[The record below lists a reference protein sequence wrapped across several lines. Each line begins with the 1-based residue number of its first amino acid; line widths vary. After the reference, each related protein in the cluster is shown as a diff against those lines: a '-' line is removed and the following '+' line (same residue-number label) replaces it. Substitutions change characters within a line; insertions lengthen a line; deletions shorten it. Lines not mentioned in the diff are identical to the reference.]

1 MESKQFDY
9 GFMSMADGVL
19 RPNVNSFYGPWTYE
33 AFTNGTIVKEI
44 TKELGVAESQIPAGL
59 TIAVEKEAGCPKEY
73 WWYKN
78 GDFSMGWTQKI
89 TESSGG
95 SDVPVQLATQVYAS
109 NNFFSVPTNA
119 NGECDNE
126 VLKRATRTSIS
137 VIYKG
142 KQLEQDPGDAF
153 QLQLLQ
159 DGNTYEL
166 TYGYDVARGCYI
178 AFLEFNEGA
187 GMHTVVDAAL
197 TITYSYESTSGLLPM
212 SIQSSKSSLAYMI
225 QISPESL
232 YIPSSG
238 VIPELFIDVDAIDPY
253 NDEKHDI
260 PATARVRA
268 YYSHVENDK
277 YVKSPITLTE
287 QGSDKGLY
295 KFGPQSEITL
305 GGANYTLQAVYNDVA
320 YNEKYFKTG
329 EVIRIVVS
337 DNNIDVKSQE
347 IRIVRESAVVGPGF
361 NKYDISLT
369 DEYIAMPE
377 MWFGTGKD
385 EVIKNNVKMRTATYP
400 DVRGISNVSNIRITN
415 ISCTNNSSLLAIV
428 EGQDD
433 MPFTDAKNG
442 SYKIIGYRFQELI
455 SDDTVN
461 VSVSFQMNGKE
472 YSGNA
477 QQIITSVKSV
487 NGETYDL
494 LCSTTA
500 LGIDK
505 NDENKTSTYSVKFY
519 VNKNINGKI
528 EQVAFTNTTI
538 YGKDM
543 TIGLSSGVHVQF
555 LDTITSNAIVG
566 SGIQNMKLTLGNS
579 NKELTLTFD
588 IDESKFTNYSLQF
601 CLWIDGKIHDYGN
614 VGMYVNPKDGSQ
626 YVLNLNYDSFPVDSL
641 GRMLPTQEALQ
652 ISLTRLYAGK
662 ATQLKGASPNRTL
675 TGYANLDNH
684 DYDFYFGYYSYG
696 SEIKCEMD
704 FKDYST
710 TSENGTLSISQDKL
724 TYSYNIYKNKYNV
737 FGSQNITIGPDGA
750 VSLINKGFNLSVYC
764 LVNGK
769 STLVATKTITAI
781 LPGQKGDKGDKG
793 DDGKPGKDGNNGS
806 PGLPGSQIRFL
817 GEWNATK
824 RYCYQSQYNG
834 VETWNEAKKKWEY
847 TIDGHEANGWNTTGL
862 KYIDV
867 VTYEKKYYQAKENS
881 IGENPKTSGRYWQQA
896 DQFGALITE
905 TMIANAID
913 ANGIS
918 AREILLKYD
927 GNAQNGYIGGMCDS
941 QSETF
946 TGQVTKEKDLVI
958 WAGDSK
964 INEEGQKVG
973 VGGAANDVVGKN
985 ATFKVYADGRVV
997 CSGVDSKINGLATST
1012 SEVYVDLE
1020 KLPQQKNDY
1029 AKQIYYYF
1037 DFTQYGTNVVIT
1049 DSLTEQY
1056 KEINGENYTRH
1067 LYIDF
1072 PTYLFKGNVLAGDHY
1087 ETQDTFRL
1095 RGLTTDAQAKQ
1106 YIRFVNKFK
1115 SSQIRLRA
1123 LNVHLSSILMRGC
1136 LITNSSERIN
1146 EHSEHVL
1153 YKVIAKDTV
1162 FRAATNGLG
1171 SEYDG
1176 KEKNTDSINKYV
1188 RLNNGNEIAGQYVT
1202 LIPTESRSDH
1212 YLCVP
1217 PVSYNIIKD
1226 SQNNISYDAANMD
1239 IFAIAR
1245 SSADAD
1251 TGAFGST
1258 YYDQMDSRYYGVFW
1272 ETFNVS
1278 YLSNS
1283 EATALADSTGNK
1295 TKPNGFIEVVTLDDL
1310 GYNN

>member
-19 RPNVNSFYGPWTYE
+19 RPNVNSFYGPWSYE

-44 TKELGVAESQIPAGL
+44 TKELGIAESQIPAGL

-89 TESSGG
+89 TESGGG

-159 DGNTYEL
+159 DGNTYKL

-187 GMHTVVDAAL
+187 GMHSVVDAAL

-268 YYSHVENDK
+268 YYSHIENDK

-320 YNEKYFKTG
+320 YHEKYFKTG
-329 EVIRIVVS
+329 EVIRVVVS

-361 NKYDISLT
+361 NQYDISLT
-369 DEYIAMPE
+369 NEYITMPE
-377 MWFGTGKD
+377 IWFGTGKD
-385 EVIKNNVKMRTATYP
+385 EFIKNNIKMRTATYP
-400 DVRGISNVSNIRITN
+400 DVRGIGNVTDVRITN
-415 ISCTNNSSLLAIV
+415 IECTNDSSILAIV

-433 MPFTDAKNG
+433 MPFTDAKNS

-455 SDDTVN
+455 SDDAVN
-461 VSVSFQMNGKE
+461 VSVSFQMDGKE
-472 YSGNA
+472 YSGNV
-477 QQIITSVKSV
+477 QQTITSVKSV

-505 NDENKTSTYSVKFY
+505 NDKNETSAYSVKFY

-528 EQVAFTNTTI
+528 EQVAFTNDTTV
-538 YGKDM
+538 YGKGM

-555 LDTITSNAIVG
+555 LDAITSNAIVG
-566 SGIQNMKLTLGNS
+566 SGIQNMKLALGNN

-601 CLWIDGKIHDYGN
+601 CLWIDGQIHDYGN

-641 GRMLPTQEALQ
+641 GRMLSTQEPLQ
-652 ISLTRLYAGK
+652 ISLTRIYAGK
-662 ATQLKGASPNRTL
+662 VTQLKGASPNRTL
-675 TGYANLDNH
+675 TGYANLNNH

-696 SEIKCEMD
+696 APIDCVTD

-710 TSENGTLSISQDKL
+710 NDASANGTLTISEDKL
-724 TYSYNIYKNKYNV
+724 TFSYNVYKNKYNI
-737 FGSQNITIGPDGA
+737 FGSQNITTGSDGA
-750 VSLINKGFNLSVYC
+750 VSLVNKGFNISVYC
-764 LVNGK
+764 IVNGK

-834 VETWNEAKKKWEY
+834 VETWNEAKKEWKY
-847 TIDGHEANGWNTTGL
+847 TGDGWNTTGL

-867 VTYEKKYYQAKENS
+867 VTHEKKYYQAKENS
-881 IGENPKTSGRYWQQA
+881 EGKNPKTEGEFWQQA
-896 DQFGALITE
+896 DQFGTLITE
-905 TMIANAID
+905 AMIANAID

-927 GNAQNGYIGGMCDS
+927 GNVSHGYIGGMCDS
-941 QSETF
+941 ESETF
-946 TGQVTKEKDLVI
+946 KEPGTKEDNLVL
-958 WAGDSK
+958 WVGDYQMIDGK
-964 INEEGQKVG
+964 KTG
-973 VGGAANDVVGKN
+973 VGGAAGGTVGKN
-985 ATFKVYADGRVV
+985 AAFKVYADGRVV

-1012 SEVYVDLE
+1012 SEIRINVVDLE
-1020 KLPQQKNDY
+1020 KSTDSSGNVW
-1029 AKQIYYYF
+1029 YYF
-1037 DFTQYGTNVVIT
+1037 NFTKYGPNVLIYDTREANQNNESLVI
-1049 DSLTEQY
+1049 DMPAYLY
-1056 KEINGENYTRH
+1056 KQQPWSNGESG
-1067 LYIDF
+1067 LVI
-1072 PTYLFKGNVLAGDHY
+1072 
-1087 ETQDTFRL
+1087 QDTFSN
-1095 RGLTTDAQAKQ
+1095 RGLTTIDEVSQ
-1106 YIRFVNKFK
+1106 YIRFVNQYRTTNVRIRCVNLKCGGGVFLRGSLAYDTTAMTKYDDFNVDLRISYSDLLRHSMTVESIDKYFNMWGVNIKDEDKTDSNNNTYIFTVLPNRRYDKENK
-1115 SSQIRLRA
+1115 SGKIETFYDMVRVTTGGFGDYQPGA
-1123 LNVHLSSILMRGC
+1123 DATTDY
-1136 LITNSSERIN
+1136 TNSNFDISFVPHSLTIEDQKVLNDLTASSSNSYYFGMFWISE
-1146 EHSEHVL
+1146 
-1153 YKVIAKDTV
+1153 
-1162 FRAATNGLG
+1162 
-1171 SEYDG
+1171 
-1176 KEKNTDSINKYV
+1176 
-1188 RLNNGNEIAGQYVT
+1188 
-1202 LIPTESRSDH
+1202 
-1212 YLCVP
+1212 
-1217 PVSYNIIKD
+1217 NIIRCLKQEGEIISTVGNSTLPD
-1226 SQNNISYDAANMD
+1226 SYDK
-1239 IFAIAR
+1239 
-1245 SSADAD
+1245 
-1251 TGAFGST
+1251 
-1258 YYDQMDSRYYGVFW
+1258 
-1272 ETFNVS
+1272 FNPG
-1278 YLSNS
+1278 L
-1283 EATALADSTGNK
+1283 
-1295 TKPNGFIEVVTLDDL
+1295 
-1310 GYNN
+1310 

>member
-19 RPNVNSFYGPWTYE
+19 RPNVNSFYGPWSYE

-89 TESSGG
+89 TESGGG

-119 NGECDNE
+119 NGECDND

-159 DGNTYEL
+159 DGNTYKL

-232 YIPSSG
+232 YIPSNG

-268 YYSHVENDK
+268 YYSHIENDK

-329 EVIRIVVS
+329 EVIRVVVS
-337 DNNIDVKSQE
+337 DNNIDVKSRE

-361 NKYDISLT
+361 NQYDISLT
-369 DEYIAMPE
+369 DEYITMPE

-385 EVIKNNVKMRTATYP
+385 EAIKNNIKMRTATYP
-400 DVRGISNVSNIRITN
+400 DVQGKGDVTDVRITN
-415 ISCTNNSSLLAIV
+415 IECTNDSSLLAIV
-428 EGQDD
+428 EGHDD
-433 MPFTDAKNG
+433 MPFADAKNG
-442 SYKIIGYRFQELI
+442 SYKIIGYRFHELI
-455 SDDTVN
+455 SDDAIN
-461 VSVSFQMNGKE
+461 VSVSFQMDGKE
-472 YSGNA
+472 YSGNV

-494 LCSTTA
+494 LCSTTSI
-500 LGIDK
+500 GIDK
-505 NDENKTSTYSVKFY
+505 NDENETSTYSVKFY

-528 EQVAFTNTTI
+528 EQVAFTNDTTV
-538 YGKDM
+538 YGKGM

-555 LDTITSNAIVG
+555 LDAITSNAIVG

-601 CLWIDGKIHDYGN
+601 CLWIDGQIHDYGN

-641 GRMLPTQEALQ
+641 GRMLPTQEPLQ
-652 ISLTRLYAGK
+652 VSLTRLYAGK
-662 ATQLKGASPNRTL
+662 ATKLKGASPNRTL

-696 SEIKCEMD
+696 SEIKCDTD

-724 TYSYNIYKNKYNV
+724 TYSYDIYKNKYNV
-737 FGSQNITIGPDGA
+737 FGSQNITTGSDGA
-750 VSLINKGFNLSVYC
+750 VSLVNKGFNISVYC
-764 LVNGK
+764 MVNGK
-769 STLVATKTITAI
+769 STLVATKTIMAI
-781 LPGQKGDKGDKG
+781 LPGQNGDKGDPG
-793 DDGKPGKDGNNGS
+793 DPGKPGKDGINGS

-834 VETWNEAKKKWEY
+834 VETWNAEKKKWEY

-862 KYIDV
+862 MYIDV
-867 VTYEKKYYQAKENS
+867 VTYEKKYYQAVENS
-881 IGENPKTSGRYWQQA
+881 IGENPKTSSGYWQQA

-913 ANGIS
+913 TNGIS

-927 GNAQNGYIGGMCDS
+927 GNVQNGYIGGMCDS
-941 QSETF
+941 ESEIF
-946 TGQVTKEKDLVI
+946 KEPGTKEDNLVLWI
-958 WAGDSK
+958 GDYQMIDGK
-964 INEEGQKVG
+964 KTG
-973 VGGAANDVVGKN
+973 VGGAAGGTVGKN
-985 ATFKVYADGRVV
+985 AAFKVYADGRVV

-1012 SEVYVDLE
+1012 SEVRINVVDLE
-1020 KLPQQKNDY
+1020 KSTDSSGN
-1029 AKQIYYYF
+1029 AWYYF
-1037 DFTQYGTNVVIT
+1037 NFTKYGPNVLIYDTRTENQNNESLVI
-1049 DSLTEQY
+1049 DMPAYLY
-1056 KEINGENYTRH
+1056 KQQPWSNGESG
-1067 LYIDF
+1067 LVI
-1072 PTYLFKGNVLAGDHY
+1072 
-1087 ETQDTFRL
+1087 QDTFSS
-1095 RGLTTDAQAKQ
+1095 RGLTTTDEVSQ
-1106 YIRFVNKFK
+1106 YIRFVNQYRTTKVR
-1115 SSQIRLRA
+1115 IRCTNLKCGGGVFLRGGLA
-1123 LNVHLSSILMRGC
+1123 YDTTAMTKYDDFDVDLRISHSDLLRHSMTIESIDKYFNMWGVNIKHEDKTDSNNNTYIFTVLPNRRYDKENNSGKIETFYDMARVTTGGFGTYQPEDDTMTDY
-1136 LITNSSERIN
+1136 TNSNFDISFVPHSLTMEDQKVLNDLTASSSKSYYFGMFWISE
-1146 EHSEHVL
+1146 
-1153 YKVIAKDTV
+1153 
-1162 FRAATNGLG
+1162 
-1171 SEYDG
+1171 
-1176 KEKNTDSINKYV
+1176 
-1188 RLNNGNEIAGQYVT
+1188 
-1202 LIPTESRSDH
+1202 
-1212 YLCVP
+1212 
-1217 PVSYNIIKD
+1217 NIIRCLKQEGEIISTGGTSTLPD
-1226 SQNNISYDAANMD
+1226 SYDK
-1239 IFAIAR
+1239 
-1245 SSADAD
+1245 
-1251 TGAFGST
+1251 
-1258 YYDQMDSRYYGVFW
+1258 
-1272 ETFNVS
+1272 FNPG
-1278 YLSNS
+1278 L
-1283 EATALADSTGNK
+1283 
-1295 TKPNGFIEVVTLDDL
+1295 
-1310 GYNN
+1310 

>member
-1 MESKQFDY
+1 
-9 GFMSMADGVL
+9 MSMADGVL
-19 RPNVNSFYGPWTYE
+19 RPNVNSFYGPWSYE
-33 AFTNGTIVKEI
+33 AFTNGTIVNEI

-89 TESSGG
+89 TESGGG

-268 YYSHVENDK
+268 YYSHIENDK
-277 YVKSPITLTE
+277 YTKSPITLTE

-329 EVIRIVVS
+329 EVIRVVVS

-361 NKYDISLT
+361 NQYDISLT
-369 DEYIAMPE
+369 DEYITMPE

-385 EVIKNNVKMRTATYP
+385 EVVKNNIKMHTATYP
-400 DVRGISNVSNIRITN
+400 DVRGKGDVSNIRITN
-415 ISCTNNSSLLAIV
+415 IACTNNSCLLAIV

-433 MPFTDAKNG
+433 MPFADAKNG

-455 SDDTVN
+455 SDDAVN
-461 VSVSFQMNGKE
+461 VSVSFQMDGKE
-472 YSGNA
+472 YSGDV

-500 LGIDK
+500 LGVDK
-505 NDENKTSTYSVKFY
+505 NDENETNTYSVKFY

-528 EQVAFTNTTI
+528 EQVAFTNDTI
-538 YGKDM
+538 YGKGM
-543 TIGLSSGVHVQF
+543 TVGLSSGVHIQF
-555 LDTITSNAIVG
+555 LDVITSNAIVG
-566 SGIQNMKLTLGNS
+566 SGIQNMKFALGNS

-601 CLWIDGKIHDYGN
+601 CLWIDGQIHDYGN

-641 GRMLPTQEALQ
+641 GRMLPTQEPLQ
-652 ISLTRLYAGK
+652 VSLTRLYAGK
-662 ATQLKGASPNRTL
+662 ATKLKGASPNKTL

-696 SEIKCEMD
+696 ASIACGTD

-710 TSENGTLSISQDKL
+710 NDASANGTLAISEDKL
-724 TYSYNIYKNKYNV
+724 TFSYNVYKNKYKI
-737 FGSQNITIGPDGA
+737 FGSQNITTGPDGA

-769 STLVATKTITAI
+769 PTLVATKTITAI

-834 VETWNEAKKKWEY
+834 VETWNEAEKEWEY
-847 TIDGHEANGWNTTGL
+847 TIDGYEANGWNTTGL

-867 VTYEKKYYQAKENS
+867 VTYEKKYYQAKANS

-927 GNAQNGYIGGMCDS
+927 GDVRNGYIGGMCDS
-941 QSETF
+941 ESETF
-946 TGQVTKEKDLVI
+946 KEPGTKEDNLVL
-958 WAGDSK
+958 WVGDYQMIDGK
-964 INEEGQKVG
+964 KTG
-973 VGGAANDVVGKN
+973 VGGSAGGTVGKN
-985 ATFKVYADGRVV
+985 AAFKVYADGRVV

-1012 SEVYVDLE
+1012 SQVRINVVDLE
-1020 KLPQQKNDY
+1020 KSTDSSGNVW
-1029 AKQIYYYF
+1029 YYF
-1037 DFTQYGTNVVIT
+1037 NFTKYGSNVLIYDTRTENQNNESLVI
-1049 DSLTEQY
+1049 DMPAYLY
-1056 KEINGENYTRH
+1056 KQEPWSNGESG
-1067 LYIDF
+1067 LVI
-1072 PTYLFKGNVLAGDHY
+1072 
-1087 ETQDTFRL
+1087 QDTFSN
-1095 RGLTTDAQAKQ
+1095 RGLITTDEVSQ
-1106 YIRFVNKFK
+1106 YIRFVN
-1115 SSQIRLRA
+1115 QYRTTNVRIRCSNLKCSGDVFLRGGLA
-1123 LNVHLSSILMRGC
+1123 YDTTAMTKYDDFDVDLRISHSDLLRHSMTIESIDKYFNMWGVNIKHKDETDPNNNTYIFTVLPNRRYDKENNSGKIETFYDMARVTTGGFGTYQPGADTMTDY
-1136 LITNSSERIN
+1136 TNSNFDISFVPHSLTMEDQKVLNDLTASSSKSYYFGMFWISE
-1146 EHSEHVL
+1146 
-1153 YKVIAKDTV
+1153 
-1162 FRAATNGLG
+1162 
-1171 SEYDG
+1171 
-1176 KEKNTDSINKYV
+1176 
-1188 RLNNGNEIAGQYVT
+1188 
-1202 LIPTESRSDH
+1202 
-1212 YLCVP
+1212 
-1217 PVSYNIIKD
+1217 NIIRCLKQEGEIISTGGASTLPD
-1226 SQNNISYDAANMD
+1226 SYDK
-1239 IFAIAR
+1239 
-1245 SSADAD
+1245 
-1251 TGAFGST
+1251 
-1258 YYDQMDSRYYGVFW
+1258 
-1272 ETFNVS
+1272 FNPG
-1278 YLSNS
+1278 L
-1283 EATALADSTGNK
+1283 
-1295 TKPNGFIEVVTLDDL
+1295 
-1310 GYNN
+1310 

>member
-19 RPNVNSFYGPWTYE
+19 RPNVNSFYGPWSYE

-89 TESSGG
+89 TENSGS

-268 YYSHVENDK
+268 YYSHIENDK

-329 EVIRIVVS
+329 EVIRVVVS

-361 NKYDISLT
+361 NQYDISLT
-369 DEYIAMPE
+369 DEYITMPE

-385 EVIKNNVKMRTATYP
+385 EVIKNNIKMRTATYP
-400 DVRGISNVSNIRITN
+400 DVRGKGDVTDVRITN
-415 ISCTNNSSLLAIV
+415 IACTNNSSLLAIV
-428 EGQDD
+428 DGHDD
-433 MPFTDAKNG
+433 IPFADAKNG

-455 SDDTVN
+455 SDDVVN
-461 VSVSFQMNGKE
+461 VSVSFQMDGKE
-472 YSGNA
+472 YSGNV

-494 LCSTTA
+494 LCSATA
-500 LGIDK
+500 IGIDK
-505 NDENKTSTYSVKFY
+505 NDENETSTYSVKFY

-528 EQVAFTNTTI
+528 EQVAFTNDTTV
-538 YGKDM
+538 YGKGM

-555 LDTITSNAIVG
+555 LDAIISNAIVG

-601 CLWIDGKIHDYGN
+601 CLWIDGQIHDYGN

-641 GRMLPTQEALQ
+641 GRMLSTQEPLQ
-652 ISLTRLYAGK
+652 ISLTRIYAGK
-662 ATQLKGASPNRTL
+662 VTQLKGASPNRTL

-696 SEIKCEMD
+696 SEIKCSTD

-710 TSENGTLSISQDKL
+710 TSENGTLNISENKL
-724 TYSYNIYKNKYNV
+724 TYTYDIYKNKYKV
-737 FGSQNITIGPDGA
+737 FGSQNITTGPDGA

-764 LVNGK
+764 FVNGK

-781 LPGQKGDKGDKG
+781 LPGQKGDKGDPG
-793 DDGKPGKDGNNGS
+793 DPGKPGKDGNNGS

-834 VETWNEAKKKWEY
+834 VETWNEAKKEWEY

-867 VTYEKKYYQAKENS
+867 VTYEKKYYQAKANS
-881 IGENPKTSGRYWQQA
+881 MGENPKTSGGYWQQA

-927 GNAQNGYIGGMCDS
+927 GNVQNGYIGGMCDS
-941 QSETF
+941 ESETF
-946 TGQVTKEKDLVI
+946 KEPGTKEDNLVLWI
-958 WAGDSK
+958 GDYQIIDGK
-964 INEEGQKVG
+964 KTG
-973 VGGAANDVVGKN
+973 VGGAAGGTVGKN
-985 ATFKVYADGRVV
+985 AAFKVYADGRVV

-1012 SEVYVDLE
+1012 SEVRINVVDLE
-1020 KLPQQKNDY
+1020 KSIDSSGNVW
-1029 AKQIYYYF
+1029 YYF
-1037 DFTQYGTNVVIT
+1037 NFTKYGPNVLIYDTRTENQNNESLVI
-1049 DSLTEQY
+1049 DMPAYLY
-1056 KEINGENYTRH
+1056 KQEPWSNGESG
-1067 LYIDF
+1067 LVI
-1072 PTYLFKGNVLAGDHY
+1072 
-1087 ETQDTFRL
+1087 QDTFSS
-1095 RGLTTDAQAKQ
+1095 RGLTTTDEVSQ
-1106 YIRFVNKFK
+1106 YIRFVN
-1115 SSQIRLRA
+1115 QYRTTNVRIRCTNLKCGDGVFLRGGLA
-1123 LNVHLSSILMRGC
+1123 YDTTAMTKYDDFDVDLRISHSDLLRHSMTIESIDKYFNMWGVNINHEDKTDPNNNTYIFTVLPNRRYDKENNSGKIETFYDMVRVTTGGFGTYQPGADTMTDY
-1136 LITNSSERIN
+1136 TNSNFDISFVPHSLTMEDQKVLNDLTGSSSESYYFGMFWI
-1146 EHSEHVL
+1146 SE
-1153 YKVIAKDTV
+1153 
-1162 FRAATNGLG
+1162 
-1171 SEYDG
+1171 
-1176 KEKNTDSINKYV
+1176 
-1188 RLNNGNEIAGQYVT
+1188 
-1202 LIPTESRSDH
+1202 
-1212 YLCVP
+1212 
-1217 PVSYNIIKD
+1217 NIIRCLKQEGEIISTGEASTLPD
-1226 SQNNISYDAANMD
+1226 SYDK
-1239 IFAIAR
+1239 
-1245 SSADAD
+1245 
-1251 TGAFGST
+1251 
-1258 YYDQMDSRYYGVFW
+1258 
-1272 ETFNVS
+1272 FNPG
-1278 YLSNS
+1278 L
-1283 EATALADSTGNK
+1283 
-1295 TKPNGFIEVVTLDDL
+1295 
-1310 GYNN
+1310 

>member
-19 RPNVNSFYGPWTYE
+19 RPNVNSFYGPWSYE

-44 TKELGVAESQIPAGL
+44 TKELGVTESQIPAGL

-89 TESSGG
+89 TESGGG

-119 NGECDNE
+119 NGECDND

-159 DGNTYEL
+159 DGNTYKL

-225 QISPESL
+225 QVSPESL

-268 YYSHVENDK
+268 YYSHVESDK

-295 KFGPQSEITL
+295 KFGPQNEITL
-305 GGANYTLQAVYNDVA
+305 GGANYTLQAVYDDVA

-329 EVIRIVVS
+329 EVIRVVVS

-347 IRIVRESAVVGPGF
+347 IRIIRESSVVGPGF
-361 NKYDISLT
+361 NQYDISLT
-369 DEYIAMPE
+369 DEYITMPE

-385 EVIKNNVKMRTATYP
+385 EVIKNKIKMRTATKP
-400 DVRGISNVSNIRITN
+400 KVEGKGDVTDVRITN
-415 ISCTNNSSLLAIV
+415 ISCTNDSSLLAIV
-428 EGQDD
+428 EGHDD
-433 MPFTDAKNG
+433 MPFADAKNG

-455 SDDTVN
+455 SDDVVN
-461 VSVSFQMNGKE
+461 VSISFQMDGKE
-472 YSGNA
+472 YSGNV

-494 LCSTTA
+494 LCSTTS
-500 LGIDK
+500 LGVDK
-505 NDENKTSTYSVKFY
+505 NDENETSTYSVKFY

-528 EQVAFTNTTI
+528 EQIAFTNDTTV
-538 YGKDM
+538 YGKGM

-555 LDTITSNAIVG
+555 LDAITSNAIVG
-566 SGIQNMKLTLGNS
+566 SGIQNMKLTPGNS

-601 CLWIDGKIHDYGN
+601 CLWIEGQIHDYGN

-641 GRMLPTQEALQ
+641 GRILSTQEPLQ
-652 ISLTRLYAGK
+652 ISLTRIYAGK
-662 ATQLKGASPNRTL
+662 VTQLKGASPNRTL

-696 SEIKCEMD
+696 SEIKCSTD

-710 TSENGTLSISQDKL
+710 TSENGTLNISKNKL
-724 TYSYNIYKNKYNV
+724 TYTYNIYKNKYKV
-737 FGSQNITIGPDGA
+737 FGSQNITTGPDGA

-834 VETWNEAKKKWEY
+834 VETWNTEKKKWEY
-847 TIDGHEANGWNTTGL
+847 TIDGQEANGWNTTGL

-867 VTYEKKYYQAKENS
+867 VTYEKKYYQAKANS
-881 IGENPKTSGRYWQQA
+881 VGQNPKTSGGYWQQA

-927 GNAQNGYIGGMCDS
+927 GNIQNGYIGGMCDS
-941 QSETF
+941 ESETF
-946 TGQVTKEKDLVI
+946 KEPGTKEDNLVL
-958 WAGDSK
+958 WVGDYQMIDGK
-964 INEEGQKVG
+964 KTG
-973 VGGAANDVVGKN
+973 VGGAAGGTVGKN
-985 ATFKVYADGRVV
+985 AAFKVYADGRVV

-1012 SEVYVDLE
+1012 SEVRINVVDLE
-1020 KLPQQKNDY
+1020 KSTDSSGNVW
-1029 AKQIYYYF
+1029 YYF
-1037 DFTQYGTNVVIT
+1037 NFTKYGPNVLIYDIREENQNNESLVI
-1049 DSLTEQY
+1049 DMPAYLYRQQPWS
-1056 KEINGENYTRH
+1056 NGEH
-1067 LYIDF
+1067 GLVI
-1072 PTYLFKGNVLAGDHY
+1072 
-1087 ETQDTFRL
+1087 QDTFSS
-1095 RGLTTDAQAKQ
+1095 RGLTTTDEVSQ
-1106 YIRFVNKFK
+1106 YIRFVNQYRTTNVRIRCVNSKCGGGVFLRGSLAYDTTAMIKYDDFDVDLRISYSDLLRHSMAVKYIDEYFNMWGVNIKDEDRTDPNNNTYIFTVLPNRRYDKENNSGKIETFYDMVRVTTGGFGDYQPGADATTDYTSSNFDISFVPHSLTIEDQKVLNELTAPSYK
-1115 SSQIRLRA
+1115 SYYFGMFWI
-1123 LNVHLSSILMRGC
+1123 
-1136 LITNSSERIN
+1136 SE
-1146 EHSEHVL
+1146 
-1153 YKVIAKDTV
+1153 
-1162 FRAATNGLG
+1162 
-1171 SEYDG
+1171 
-1176 KEKNTDSINKYV
+1176 
-1188 RLNNGNEIAGQYVT
+1188 
-1202 LIPTESRSDH
+1202 
-1212 YLCVP
+1212 
-1217 PVSYNIIKD
+1217 NIIRCSKQEGEIISTGENSTLPD
-1226 SQNNISYDAANMD
+1226 SYDK
-1239 IFAIAR
+1239 
-1245 SSADAD
+1245 
-1251 TGAFGST
+1251 
-1258 YYDQMDSRYYGVFW
+1258 
-1272 ETFNVS
+1272 FNPG
-1278 YLSNS
+1278 L
-1283 EATALADSTGNK
+1283 
-1295 TKPNGFIEVVTLDDL
+1295 
-1310 GYNN
+1310 

>member
-19 RPNVNSFYGPWTYE
+19 RPNVNSFYGPWSYE

-44 TKELGVAESQIPAGL
+44 TKELGVTESQIPAGL

-89 TESSGG
+89 TESGGG

-159 DGNTYEL
+159 DGNTYKL

-268 YYSHVENDK
+268 YYSHIENDK
-277 YVKSPITLTE
+277 YVKSSITLTE

-329 EVIRIVVS
+329 EVIRVVVS

-361 NKYDISLT
+361 NQYDISLT
-369 DEYIAMPE
+369 DEYITMPE

-385 EVIKNNVKMRTATYP
+385 EAIKNNIKMRTATYP
-400 DVRGISNVSNIRITN
+400 DVRGVGDVSNIRITN
-415 ISCTNNSSLLAIV
+415 IACTNNSSLLAIV
-428 EGQDD
+428 EDHDD
-433 MPFTDAKNG
+433 MPFADAKNG

-461 VSVSFQMNGKE
+461 ISVSFQMDGKE
-472 YSGNA
+472 YSGNV

-500 LGIDK
+500 LGVDK
-505 NDENKTSTYSVKFY
+505 NDENETSTYSVKFY

-528 EQVAFTNTTI
+528 EQVAFTNDTTV
-538 YGKDM
+538 YGKGM

-555 LDTITSNAIVG
+555 LDAITSNAIVG
-566 SGIQNMKLTLGNS
+566 SGIQNMKLALGNS

-601 CLWIDGKIHDYGN
+601 CLWIDGQIHDYGN

-626 YVLNLNYDSFPVDSL
+626 YVINLNYDSFPVDSL
-641 GRMLPTQEALQ
+641 GRMLPTQEPLQ
-652 ISLTRLYAGK
+652 VSLTRLYAGK
-662 ATQLKGASPNRTL
+662 ATKLKGASPNRTL

-696 SEIKCEMD
+696 SEIKCDTD

-724 TYSYNIYKNKYNV
+724 TYSYDIYKNKYNV
-737 FGSQNITIGPDGA
+737 FGSQNIATGSDGA
-750 VSLINKGFNLSVYC
+750 VSLVNKGFNISVYC
-764 LVNGK
+764 MVNGK
-769 STLVATKTITAI
+769 STLVATKTIMAI
-781 LPGQKGDKGDKG
+781 LPGQNGDKGDPG
-793 DDGKPGKDGNNGS
+793 DPGKPGKDGINGS

-834 VETWNEAKKKWEY
+834 VETWNEAKKEWEY
-847 TIDGHEANGWNTTGL
+847 IIDGNEANGWNTTGL

-867 VTYEKKYYQAKENS
+867 VTYEKKYYQAKANS
-881 IGENPKTSGRYWQQA
+881 IGENPKTSGGYWQQA

-927 GNAQNGYIGGMCDS
+927 GNVSHGYIGGMCDS
-941 QSETF
+941 ESETF
-946 TGQVTKEKDLVI
+946 KEPGTKEDNLVLWI
-958 WAGDSK
+958 GDYQMIDGK
-964 INEEGQKVG
+964 KTG
-973 VGGAANDVVGKN
+973 VGGAAGGIVGKN
-985 ATFKVYADGRVV
+985 AAFKVYADGRVV

-1012 SEVYVDLE
+1012 SEVRINVVDLE
-1020 KLPQQKNDY
+1020 KSTDSSGNVW
-1029 AKQIYYYF
+1029 YYF
-1037 DFTQYGTNVVIT
+1037 NFTKYGPNVLIYDTRTENQNNESLVI
-1049 DSLTEQY
+1049 DMPAYLY
-1056 KEINGENYTRH
+1056 KQQPWSNGESG
-1067 LYIDF
+1067 LVI
-1072 PTYLFKGNVLAGDHY
+1072 
-1087 ETQDTFRL
+1087 QDTFSS
-1095 RGLTTDAQAKQ
+1095 RGLTTTDEVSQ
-1106 YIRFVNKFK
+1106 YIRFVNQYRTTKVR
-1115 SSQIRLRA
+1115 IRCTNLKCGGGVFLRGGLA
-1123 LNVHLSSILMRGC
+1123 YDTTAMTKYDDFDVDLRISHSDLLRHSMTIESIDKYFNMWGVNIKHEDKTDPNNNTYIFTVLPNRRYDKENNSGKIETFYDMARVTTGGFGTYQPGDDTMTDY
-1136 LITNSSERIN
+1136 TNSNFDISFVPHSLTMEDQKVLNDLTASSSKSYYFGMFWISE
-1146 EHSEHVL
+1146 
-1153 YKVIAKDTV
+1153 
-1162 FRAATNGLG
+1162 
-1171 SEYDG
+1171 
-1176 KEKNTDSINKYV
+1176 
-1188 RLNNGNEIAGQYVT
+1188 
-1202 LIPTESRSDH
+1202 
-1212 YLCVP
+1212 
-1217 PVSYNIIKD
+1217 NIIRCLKQEGEIISTGVASTIPD
-1226 SQNNISYDAANMD
+1226 SYDK
-1239 IFAIAR
+1239 
-1245 SSADAD
+1245 
-1251 TGAFGST
+1251 
-1258 YYDQMDSRYYGVFW
+1258 
-1272 ETFNVS
+1272 FNPG
-1278 YLSNS
+1278 L
-1283 EATALADSTGNK
+1283 
-1295 TKPNGFIEVVTLDDL
+1295 
-1310 GYNN
+1310 

>member
-19 RPNVNSFYGPWTYE
+19 RPNVNSFYGPWSYE

-89 TESSGG
+89 TESGGG

-109 NNFFSVPTNA
+109 NNFFSVPTNV

-159 DGNTYEL
+159 DGNTYKL

-329 EVIRIVVS
+329 EVIRVVVS

-361 NKYDISLT
+361 NQYDISLT
-369 DEYIAMPE
+369 NEYITMPE

-385 EVIKNNVKMRTATYP
+385 EVIKNNIKMRTATYP
-400 DVRGISNVSNIRITN
+400 DVRGVGDVSNIRITN
-415 ISCTNNSSLLAIV
+415 IACTNNSSLLAIV

-433 MPFTDAKNG
+433 MPFIDAKNG

-455 SDDTVN
+455 SDDAVN
-461 VSVSFQMNGKE
+461 VSVSFQMDDKE
-472 YSGNA
+472 YNGNV

-500 LGIDK
+500 LGVDK
-505 NDENKTSTYSVKFY
+505 NDENETSTYSVKFY

-528 EQVAFTNTTI
+528 EQVAFTNDTTV
-538 YGKDM
+538 YGKGM
-543 TIGLSSGVHVQF
+543 TIGLSSGIHVQF
-555 LDTITSNAIVG
+555 LDAITSNAIVG
-566 SGIQNMKLTLGNS
+566 SGIQNMKLALGNS

-601 CLWIDGKIHDYGN
+601 CLWIDGQIHDYGN

-641 GRMLPTQEALQ
+641 GRMLPTQEPLQ
-652 ISLTRLYAGK
+652 VSLTRLYAGK
-662 ATQLKGASPNRTL
+662 ATQLKGASPSRTL

-696 SEIKCEMD
+696 APIACETD

-710 TSENGTLSISQDKL
+710 NDASANGTLAISEDKL
-724 TYSYNIYKNKYNV
+724 TFSYNVYKNKYEI
-737 FGSQNITIGPDGA
+737 FGSQNITTGPDGA

-834 VETWNEAKKKWEY
+834 VETWNEAKKEWEY

-867 VTYEKKYYQAKENS
+867 VTYEKKYYQAKANS
-881 IGENPKTSGRYWQQA
+881 IGENPKTSGGYWQQA

-927 GNAQNGYIGGMCDS
+927 GDVRNGYIGGMCDS
-941 QSETF
+941 ESETF
-946 TGQVTKEKDLVI
+946 KEPGTKEDNLVL
-958 WAGDSK
+958 WVGDYQMIDGK
-964 INEEGQKVG
+964 KTG
-973 VGGAANDVVGKN
+973 VGGAAGGTVGKN
-985 ATFKVYADGRVV
+985 AAFKVYADGRVV
-997 CSGVDSKINGLATST
+997 CSGVDSKINGLATSA
-1012 SEVYVDLE
+1012 SETYVDFSQ
-1020 KLPQQKNDY
+1020 LPQQYDGS
-1029 AKQIYYYF
+1029 IRSLYF
-1037 DFTQYGTNVVIT
+1037 DFGNYGSNIVLTNKTGIEDVQLLIDLPAYAFTGNNTIT
-1049 DSLTEQY
+1049 
-1056 KEINGENYTRH
+1056 EINA
-1067 LYIDF
+1067 
-1072 PTYLFKGNVLAGDHY
+1072 FK
-1087 ETQDTFRL
+1087 L
-1095 RGLTTDAQAKQ
+1095 RGLSTEDDIKK
-1106 YIRFVNKFK
+1106 YIKYVDKFK
-1115 SSQIRLRA
+1115 STEIRVRGIGLG
-1123 LNVHLSSILMRGC
+1123 SMYEIKMRGC
-1136 LITNSSERIN
+1136 LSIGLNMSGSQTYGYAPFKLPQISYDDMIKSSLQEGI
-1146 EHSEHVL
+1146 
-1153 YKVIAKDTV
+1153 
-1162 FRAATNGLG
+1162 G
-1171 SEYDG
+1171 SSDSILTTI
-1176 KEKNTDSINKYV
+1176 KMNSINKYV
-1188 RLNNGNEIAGQYVT
+1188 ELSTYGDTTNNQVV
-1202 LIPTESRSDH
+1202 
-1212 YLCVP
+1212 CVP
-1217 PVSYNIIKD
+1217 TQRLDMDHFSLNYLATNHGTSEQSSISFDFRARAHVFD
-1226 SQNNISYDAANMD
+1226 SHDQKLLIDSKTNDS
-1239 IFAIAR
+1239 
-1245 SSADAD
+1245 
-1251 TGAFGST
+1251 FGT
-1258 YYDQMDSRYYGVFW
+1258 YQEAMYHGVFW
-1272 ETFNVS
+1272 ETFDVS
-1278 YLSNS
+1278 EMSTYEMLSK
-1283 EATALADSTGNK
+1283 DSVAQNTI
-1295 TKPNGFIEVVTLDDL
+1295 PENGKFDL
-1310 GYNN
+1310 I

>member
-19 RPNVNSFYGPWTYE
+19 RPNVNSFYGPWSYE

-89 TESSGG
+89 TESGGG

-159 DGNTYEL
+159 DGNTYKL
-166 TYGYDVARGCYI
+166 TYVYDVARGCYI

-329 EVIRIVVS
+329 EVIRVVVS

-347 IRIVRESAVVGPGF
+347 IRIIRESAVVGPGF
-361 NKYDISLT
+361 NQYDISLT
-369 DEYIAMPE
+369 NEYITMPE
-377 MWFGTGKD
+377 MWFGTDKD
-385 EVIKNNVKMRTATYP
+385 EVIKNHIKMRTATYL
-400 DVRGISNVSNIRITN
+400 DVRGKGNVTDVRITN
-415 ISCTNNSSLLAIV
+415 IACTNNSSLLAIV
-428 EGQDD
+428 EDHDD
-433 MPFTDAKNG
+433 MPFADAKNS

-455 SDDTVN
+455 SDDTVD
-461 VSVSFQMNGKE
+461 VSVSFQMDGKE
-472 YSGNA
+472 YIGNV
-477 QQIITSVKSV
+477 QQIITSVKNV

-505 NDENKTSTYSVKFY
+505 NDENETSTYSVKFY

-528 EQVAFTNTTI
+528 EQVAFTNDTTV
-538 YGKDM
+538 YGKGM
-543 TIGLSSGVHVQF
+543 TIGLNSGVHVQF
-555 LDTITSNAIVG
+555 LDAITSNAIVG
-566 SGIQNMKLTLGNS
+566 SGIQNMKLALGNS

-601 CLWIDGKIHDYGN
+601 CLWIEGQIHDYGN

-652 ISLTRLYAGK
+652 ISLTRLYTGK

-696 SEIKCEMD
+696 SEIKCDTD

-710 TSENGTLSISQDKL
+710 TSENGTISISQDKL
-724 TYSYNIYKNKYNV
+724 TYSYDIYKNKYKV
-737 FGSQNITIGPDGA
+737 FGSQNITTGPNGA

-769 STLVATKTITAI
+769 ATLVATKTIMAI
-781 LPGQKGDKGDKG
+781 LPGQNGDKGDPG
-793 DDGKPGKDGNNGS
+793 DPGKPGKDGINGS

-867 VTYEKKYYQAKENS
+867 VTYEKKYYQAVENS

-927 GNAQNGYIGGMCDS
+927 GNVSHGYIGGMCDS

-946 TGQVTKEKDLVI
+946 KEPGTKEDNLVL
-958 WAGDSK
+958 WVGDYQMIDGK
-964 INEEGQKVG
+964 KTG
-973 VGGAANDVVGKN
+973 VGGAAGGTVGKN
-985 ATFKVYADGRVV
+985 AAFKVYADGRVV

-1012 SEVYVDLE
+1012 SEVRINVVDLE
-1020 KLPQQKNDY
+1020 KSTDSSGNVW
-1029 AKQIYYYF
+1029 YYF
-1037 DFTQYGTNVVIT
+1037 NFTKYGPNVLIYDTRTENQNNESLVI
-1049 DSLTEQY
+1049 DMPAYLY
-1056 KEINGENYTRH
+1056 KQQPWSNGESG
-1067 LYIDF
+1067 LVI
-1072 PTYLFKGNVLAGDHY
+1072 
-1087 ETQDTFRL
+1087 QDTFSS
-1095 RGLTTDAQAKQ
+1095 RGLTTTDEVSQ
-1106 YIRFVNKFK
+1106 YIRFVNQYRTTKVR
-1115 SSQIRLRA
+1115 IRCTNLKCSGGVFLRGGLA
-1123 LNVHLSSILMRGC
+1123 YDTTAMTKYDDFDVDLRISHSDLLRHSMTIESIDKYFNMWGVNIKHKDETDPNNNTYIFTVLPNRRYDKENNSGKIETFYDMARVTTGGFGTYQPGADTMTDY
-1136 LITNSSERIN
+1136 TNSNFDISFVPYSLTIEDQKVLNDLTASSSKSYYFGMFWISE
-1146 EHSEHVL
+1146 
-1153 YKVIAKDTV
+1153 
-1162 FRAATNGLG
+1162 
-1171 SEYDG
+1171 
-1176 KEKNTDSINKYV
+1176 
-1188 RLNNGNEIAGQYVT
+1188 
-1202 LIPTESRSDH
+1202 
-1212 YLCVP
+1212 
-1217 PVSYNIIKD
+1217 NIIRCLKQEGEIISTGGASTLPD
-1226 SQNNISYDAANMD
+1226 SYDK
-1239 IFAIAR
+1239 
-1245 SSADAD
+1245 
-1251 TGAFGST
+1251 
-1258 YYDQMDSRYYGVFW
+1258 
-1272 ETFNVS
+1272 FNPG
-1278 YLSNS
+1278 L
-1283 EATALADSTGNK
+1283 
-1295 TKPNGFIEVVTLDDL
+1295 
-1310 GYNN
+1310 

>member
-19 RPNVNSFYGPWTYE
+19 RPNVNSFYGPWSYE

-44 TKELGVAESQIPAGL
+44 TKELGVSESQIPAGL

-89 TESSGG
+89 TESGGG

-159 DGNTYEL
+159 DGNTYKL

-178 AFLEFNEGA
+178 AFLEFNEGV

-260 PATARVRA
+260 PATARIRA

-305 GGANYTLQAVYNDVA
+305 GGANYTLQAVYNDIA

-329 EVIRIVVS
+329 EVIRVVVS

-347 IRIVRESAVVGPGF
+347 IRIVRESSVVGPGF
-361 NKYDISLT
+361 NQYDISLT
-369 DEYIAMPE
+369 NECITIPE

-385 EVIKNNVKMRTATYP
+385 EVIKNNIKMRTATYP
-400 DVRGISNVSNIRITN
+400 DVRGVGDVSNIRITN
-415 ISCTNNSSLLAIV
+415 IACTNNSSLLAIV

-455 SDDTVN
+455 SDDVVN
-461 VSVSFQMNGKE
+461 VSVSFQMDGKE
-472 YSGNA
+472 YSGNV

-500 LGIDK
+500 LGVDK
-505 NDENKTSTYSVKFY
+505 NDENETSTYSVKFY

-528 EQVAFTNTTI
+528 EQVAFTNDTTV
-538 YGKDM
+538 YGKGM

-555 LDTITSNAIVG
+555 LDAITSNAIVG
-566 SGIQNMKLTLGNS
+566 SGIQNMKLALGNS

-601 CLWIDGKIHDYGN
+601 CLWIDGQIHDYGN
-614 VGMYVNPKDGSQ
+614 VGMYVNPKDSSQ

-641 GRMLPTQEALQ
+641 GRMLPTQEPLQ
-652 ISLTRLYAGK
+652 VSLTRLYAGK

-696 SEIKCEMD
+696 APITCDTD

-710 TSENGTLSISQDKL
+710 NEASANGTLAISEDKL
-724 TYSYNIYKNKYNV
+724 TFSYNVYKNKYEI
-737 FGSQNITIGPDGA
+737 FGSQNITTGPDGA

-867 VTYEKKYYQAKENS
+867 VTYEKKYYQAKANS

-896 DQFGALITE
+896 DQFGTLITE

-927 GNAQNGYIGGMCDS
+927 GNVQNGYIGGMCDS
-941 QSETF
+941 ESETF
-946 TGQVTKEKDLVI
+946 KEPGTKEDNLVL
-958 WAGDSK
+958 WVGDYQMIDGK
-964 INEEGQKVG
+964 KTG
-973 VGGAANDVVGKN
+973 VGGAAGGTVGKN
-985 ATFKVYADGRVV
+985 AAFKVYADGRVV

-1012 SEVYVDLE
+1012 SETYVDFSQ
-1020 KLPQQKNDY
+1020 LPQQYDGS
-1029 AKQIYYYF
+1029 IRSLYF
-1037 DFTQYGTNVVIT
+1037 DFGNYGSNIVLTNKTGIEDVQLLIDLPAYAFTGNNTIT
-1049 DSLTEQY
+1049 
-1056 KEINGENYTRH
+1056 EINA
-1067 LYIDF
+1067 
-1072 PTYLFKGNVLAGDHY
+1072 FK
-1087 ETQDTFRL
+1087 L
-1095 RGLTTDAQAKQ
+1095 RGLSTEDDIKK
-1106 YIRFVNKFK
+1106 YIKYVDKFK
-1115 SSQIRLRA
+1115 STEIRVRGIGLG
-1123 LNVHLSSILMRGC
+1123 SMYEIKMRGC
-1136 LITNSSERIN
+1136 LSIGLNMSGSQTYGYAPFKLPQISYDDMIKSSLQEGI
-1146 EHSEHVL
+1146 
-1153 YKVIAKDTV
+1153 
-1162 FRAATNGLG
+1162 G
-1171 SEYDG
+1171 SSDSILTTI
-1176 KEKNTDSINKYV
+1176 KMNSINKYV
-1188 RLNNGNEIAGQYVT
+1188 ELSTYGDTTNNQVV
-1202 LIPTESRSDH
+1202 
-1212 YLCVP
+1212 CVP
-1217 PVSYNIIKD
+1217 TQRLDMDHFSLNYLATNHGTSEQSSISFDFRARAHVFD
-1226 SQNNISYDAANMD
+1226 SHDQKLLIDSKTNDS
-1239 IFAIAR
+1239 
-1245 SSADAD
+1245 
-1251 TGAFGST
+1251 FGT
-1258 YYDQMDSRYYGVFW
+1258 YQEAMYHGVFW
-1272 ETFNVS
+1272 ETFDVS
-1278 YLSNS
+1278 EMSTYEMLSK
-1283 EATALADSTGNK
+1283 DSVAQNTI
-1295 TKPNGFIEVVTLDDL
+1295 PENGKFDL
-1310 GYNN
+1310 I

>member
-1 MESKQFDY
+1 
-9 GFMSMADGVL
+9 MSMADGVL
-19 RPNVNSFYGPWTYE
+19 RPNVNSFYGPWSYE
-33 AFTNGTIVKEI
+33 AFTNGTIVNEI
-44 TKELGVAESQIPAGL
+44 TKELGIAESQIPAGL

-89 TESSGG
+89 IESGGG

-119 NGECDNE
+119 NGECDND

-159 DGNTYEL
+159 DGNTYKL
-166 TYGYDVARGCYI
+166 TYGYDVTRGCYI

-225 QISPESL
+225 QISPESM
-232 YIPSSG
+232 YIPQSG

-268 YYSHVENDK
+268 YYSHIENDK

-329 EVIRIVVS
+329 EVIRVVVS

-361 NKYDISLT
+361 NQYDISLT
-369 DEYIAMPE
+369 NEYITMPE

-385 EVIKNNVKMRTATYP
+385 EFIKNNIKMRTATYP
-400 DVRGISNVSNIRITN
+400 DVRGIGNVTDVRITN
-415 ISCTNNSSLLAIV
+415 IECTNDSSLLAIV

-433 MPFTDAKNG
+433 MPFTDAKNS

-455 SDDTVN
+455 SDDVVN
-461 VSVSFQMNGKE
+461 VSVSFQMDGKE
-472 YSGNA
+472 YSGNV
-477 QQIITSVKSV
+477 QQTITSVKSV

-494 LCSTTA
+494 LCSATA

-505 NDENKTSTYSVKFY
+505 NDENETSTYSVKFY

-528 EQVAFTNTTI
+528 EQVAFTNDTTV
-538 YGKDM
+538 YGKGM

-555 LDTITSNAIVG
+555 LDAITSNAIVG
-566 SGIQNMKLTLGNS
+566 SGIQNMKLALGNS

-588 IDESKFTNYSLQF
+588 IDESKFANYSLQF
-601 CLWIDGKIHDYGN
+601 CLWIDGQIHDYGN

-641 GRMLPTQEALQ
+641 GRMLSTQEPLQ
-652 ISLTRLYAGK
+652 ISLTRIYAGK
-662 ATQLKGASPNRTL
+662 VTQLKGASPNRTL

-696 SEIKCEMD
+696 SEIKCSTD

-710 TSENGTLSISQDKL
+710 TSENGTLNISENKL
-724 TYSYNIYKNKYNV
+724 TYTYDIYKNKYNV
-737 FGSQNITIGPDGA
+737 FGSQNITTGPDGA

-834 VETWNEAKKKWEY
+834 VETWNEAKKEWEY
-847 TIDGHEANGWNTTGL
+847 TIDGQEANGWNTIGL

-867 VTYEKKYYQAKENS
+867 VTYEKKYYQAKANS
-881 IGENPKTSGRYWQQA
+881 MGENPKTSGGYWQQA

-927 GNAQNGYIGGMCDS
+927 GNVSHGYIGGMCDS
-941 QSETF
+941 ESETF
-946 TGQVTKEKDLVI
+946 KEPGTKEDNLVL
-958 WAGDSK
+958 WVGDYQMIDGK
-964 INEEGQKVG
+964 KTG
-973 VGGAANDVVGKN
+973 VGGAAGGTVGKN
-985 ATFKVYADGRVV
+985 AAFKVYADGRVV

-1012 SEVYVDLE
+1012 SEVRINVVDLE
-1020 KLPQQKNDY
+1020 KSTDSSGNVW
-1029 AKQIYYYF
+1029 YYF
-1037 DFTQYGTNVVIT
+1037 NFTKYGPNVLIYDTREANQNNESLVI
-1049 DSLTEQY
+1049 DMPAYLY
-1056 KEINGENYTRH
+1056 KQQPWSNGESG
-1067 LYIDF
+1067 LVI
-1072 PTYLFKGNVLAGDHY
+1072 
-1087 ETQDTFRL
+1087 QDTFSS
-1095 RGLTTDAQAKQ
+1095 RGLTTTDEVSQ
-1106 YIRFVNKFK
+1106 YIRFVNQYRTTNVRIRCVNLKCGGGVFLRGSLAYDTTAMTKYDDFNVDLRISYSDLLRHSMTVESIDKYFNMWGVNIKDEDKTDPNNNTYIFTVLPNRRYDKENK
-1115 SSQIRLRA
+1115 SGKIETFYDMVRVTTGGFGDYQPGA
-1123 LNVHLSSILMRGC
+1123 DATTDY
-1136 LITNSSERIN
+1136 TNSNFDISFVPHSLTIEDWKVLNDLTASSSNSYYFGMFWISE
-1146 EHSEHVL
+1146 
-1153 YKVIAKDTV
+1153 
-1162 FRAATNGLG
+1162 
-1171 SEYDG
+1171 
-1176 KEKNTDSINKYV
+1176 
-1188 RLNNGNEIAGQYVT
+1188 
-1202 LIPTESRSDH
+1202 
-1212 YLCVP
+1212 
-1217 PVSYNIIKD
+1217 NIIRCLKQEGEIISTVGNSTLPD
-1226 SQNNISYDAANMD
+1226 SYDK
-1239 IFAIAR
+1239 
-1245 SSADAD
+1245 
-1251 TGAFGST
+1251 
-1258 YYDQMDSRYYGVFW
+1258 
-1272 ETFNVS
+1272 FNPG
-1278 YLSNS
+1278 L
-1283 EATALADSTGNK
+1283 
-1295 TKPNGFIEVVTLDDL
+1295 
-1310 GYNN
+1310 

>member
-19 RPNVNSFYGPWTYE
+19 RPNVNSFYGPWSYE
-33 AFTNGTIVKEI
+33 AFANGTIVKEI

-89 TESSGG
+89 TESGGG

-159 DGNTYEL
+159 DGNTYKL

-225 QISPESL
+225 QVSPESL

-329 EVIRIVVS
+329 EVIRVVVS

-361 NKYDISLT
+361 NQYDISLT
-369 DEYIAMPE
+369 NEYITMPE

-385 EVIKNNVKMRTATYP
+385 EVIKNNIKMRTATYP
-400 DVRGISNVSNIRITN
+400 DVRGVGDVSNVHITN
-415 ISCTNNSSLLAIV
+415 IACTNNSSLLAIV

-455 SDDTVN
+455 SDDAVN
-461 VSVSFQMNGKE
+461 VSVSFQMDGKE
-472 YSGNA
+472 YSGNV

-505 NDENKTSTYSVKFY
+505 NDENETSTYSVKFY

-528 EQVAFTNTTI
+528 EQVAFTNDTTV
-538 YGKDM
+538 YGKGM

-555 LDTITSNAIVG
+555 LDAITSNAIVG
-566 SGIQNMKLTLGNS
+566 SGIQNMKLALGNS

-588 IDESKFTNYSLQF
+588 IDESKFINYSLQF
-601 CLWIDGKIHDYGN
+601 CLWIDGQIHDYGN

-641 GRMLPTQEALQ
+641 GRMLPTQEPLQ
-652 ISLTRLYAGK
+652 VSLIRIYAGK

-696 SEIKCEMD
+696 APITCETD

-710 TSENGTLSISQDKL
+710 NDASANGTLAISEDKL
-724 TYSYNIYKNKYNV
+724 TFSYNVYKNKYNV
-737 FGSQNITIGPDGA
+737 FGSQNITTGPDGA

-867 VTYEKKYYQAKENS
+867 VTYKEKYYQAKENS
-881 IGENPKTSGRYWQQA
+881 MGENPKTSGRYWQQA

-927 GNAQNGYIGGMCDS
+927 GDVRNGYIGGMCDS

-964 INEEGQKVG
+964 IKDGQKIG
-973 VGGAANDVVGKN
+973 VGGDANDVVGKN
-985 ATFKVYADGRVV
+985 ATFKVYADGRLFAVV
-997 CSGVDSKINGLATST
+997 
-1012 SEVYVDLE
+1012 
-1020 KLPQQKNDY
+1020 
-1029 AKQIYYYF
+1029 
-1037 DFTQYGTNVVIT
+1037 
-1049 DSLTEQY
+1049 
-1056 KEINGENYTRH
+1056 
-1067 LYIDF
+1067 
-1072 PTYLFKGNVLAGDHY
+1072 
-1087 ETQDTFRL
+1087 
-1095 RGLTTDAQAKQ
+1095 
-1106 YIRFVNKFK
+1106 
-1115 SSQIRLRA
+1115 
-1123 LNVHLSSILMRGC
+1123 
-1136 LITNSSERIN
+1136 
-1146 EHSEHVL
+1146 
-1153 YKVIAKDTV
+1153 
-1162 FRAATNGLG
+1162 
-1171 SEYDG
+1171 
-1176 KEKNTDSINKYV
+1176 
-1188 RLNNGNEIAGQYVT
+1188 
-1202 LIPTESRSDH
+1202 LIPRLTDQLLVR
-1212 YLCVP
+1212 
-1217 PVSYNIIKD
+1217 
-1226 SQNNISYDAANMD
+1226 
-1239 IFAIAR
+1239 AR
-1245 SSADAD
+1245 
-1251 TGAFGST
+1251 
-1258 YYDQMDSRYYGVFW
+1258 
-1272 ETFNVS
+1272 
-1278 YLSNS
+1278 
-1283 EATALADSTGNK
+1283 
-1295 TKPNGFIEVVTLDDL
+1295 
-1310 GYNN
+1310 

>member
-1 MESKQFDY
+1 MESRQFDY
-9 GFMSMADGVL
+9 GFMSVADGVL
-19 RPNVNSFYGPWTYE
+19 RPNVNSFYGPWSYE

-89 TESSGG
+89 AESGGG

-159 DGNTYEL
+159 DSNTYKL

-260 PATARVRA
+260 PVTARVRA

-277 YVKSPITLTE
+277 YIKSPITLTE

-329 EVIRIVVS
+329 EVIRVVVS

-361 NKYDISLT
+361 NQYDISLT
-369 DEYIAMPE
+369 NEYITMPE

-385 EVIKNNVKMRTATYP
+385 EVIKNDIKMRTATYP
-400 DVRGISNVSNIRITN
+400 DVRGKSNVTDVRIINIA
-415 ISCTNNSSLLAIV
+415 CTNNSSLLAIV
-428 EGQDD
+428 EDHDD
-433 MPFTDAKNG
+433 MPFADAKNG
-442 SYKIIGYRFQELI
+442 SHKIIGYRFHELI
-455 SDDTVN
+455 SDDTVD
-461 VSVSFQMNGKE
+461 VSVSFQMDGKE
-472 YSGNA
+472 YSGNV

-500 LGIDK
+500 LGVDK
-505 NDENKTSTYSVKFY
+505 NDENETSTYSVKFY

-528 EQVAFTNTTI
+528 EQVAFTNDTTV
-538 YGKDM
+538 YGKGM

-555 LDTITSNAIVG
+555 LDAITSNAIVG
-566 SGIQNMKLTLGNS
+566 SGIQNMKLALGNS

-601 CLWIDGKIHDYGN
+601 CLWIDGQIHDYGN

-626 YVLNLNYDSFPVDSL
+626 YVLNLNYDSFPVDNL

-696 SEIKCEMD
+696 SEIKCDTD

-724 TYSYNIYKNKYNV
+724 TYSYDIYKNKYNV
-737 FGSQNITIGPDGA
+737 FGSQNITTGSDGA

-764 LVNGK
+764 MVNGK
-769 STLVATKTITAI
+769 ATLVATKTITAI

-834 VETWNEAKKKWEY
+834 VETWNETKKEWEY

-867 VTYEKKYYQAKENS
+867 VTYEKKYYQAKANS
-881 IGENPKTSGRYWQQA
+881 IGQNPKTSGGYWQQA

-927 GNAQNGYIGGMCDS
+927 GNVRNGYIGGMCDS
-941 QSETF
+941 ESETF
-946 TGQVTKEKDLVI
+946 KEPGTKEDNLVL
-958 WAGDSK
+958 WVGDYQMIDGK
-964 INEEGQKVG
+964 KTG
-973 VGGAANDVVGKN
+973 VGGAAGGIVGKN
-985 ATFKVYADGRVV
+985 AAFKVYADGRVV

-1012 SEVYVDLE
+1012 SDVRINVVDLE
-1020 KLPQQKNDY
+1020 KSTDSSGNVW
-1029 AKQIYYYF
+1029 YYF
-1037 DFTQYGTNVVIT
+1037 NFTKYGPNVLIYDTRTENQNNESLVI
-1049 DSLTEQY
+1049 DMPAYLY
-1056 KEINGENYTRH
+1056 KQQPWSNGESG
-1067 LYIDF
+1067 LVI
-1072 PTYLFKGNVLAGDHY
+1072 
-1087 ETQDTFRL
+1087 QDTFSN
-1095 RGLTTDAQAKQ
+1095 RGLTTTDEVSQ
-1106 YIRFVNKFK
+1106 YIRFVN
-1115 SSQIRLRA
+1115 QYRTTNVRIRCSNLKCGGGVFLRGGLA
-1123 LNVHLSSILMRGC
+1123 YDTTAMTKYDDFDVDLRISHSDLLRHSMTIESIDKYFNMWGVNIKHEDKTDPSNNTYIFTVLPNRRYDKENNSGKIETFYDMVRVTTGGFGTYQPGADTMTDY
-1136 LITNSSERIN
+1136 TNSNFDISFVPHSLTMEDQKVLNDLTASSSKSYYFGMFWISE
-1146 EHSEHVL
+1146 
-1153 YKVIAKDTV
+1153 
-1162 FRAATNGLG
+1162 
-1171 SEYDG
+1171 
-1176 KEKNTDSINKYV
+1176 
-1188 RLNNGNEIAGQYVT
+1188 
-1202 LIPTESRSDH
+1202 
-1212 YLCVP
+1212 
-1217 PVSYNIIKD
+1217 NIIRCLKQEGEIISTGGASTLPD
-1226 SQNNISYDAANMD
+1226 SYDK
-1239 IFAIAR
+1239 
-1245 SSADAD
+1245 
-1251 TGAFGST
+1251 
-1258 YYDQMDSRYYGVFW
+1258 
-1272 ETFNVS
+1272 FNPG
-1278 YLSNS
+1278 L
-1283 EATALADSTGNK
+1283 
-1295 TKPNGFIEVVTLDDL
+1295 
-1310 GYNN
+1310 